1 MFVNAFPL
9 FRTTLL
15 STSGN
20 PCRFY
25 PEEEGETFSGC
36 ARKEMRRRAE
46 DGLSCYSP
54 LTREEGEKLISVKA
68 FFAAVVAD
76 AVAVVVSAIDAVAVA
91 VVVIVVAVF
100 GLGATVTSVVVERT
114 FMC

>member
-1 MFVNAFPL
+1 
-9 FRTTLL
+9 
-15 STSGN
+15 
-20 PCRFY
+20 
-25 PEEEGETFSGC
+25 
-36 ARKEMRRRAE
+36 MRRRVE
-46 DGLSCYSP
+46 DRLSCYSP

-68 FFAAVVAD
+68 FFAAAVAD
-76 AVAVVVSAIDAVAVA
+76 AVAVVVSAVDAVAVAVA